1 MALLNYAQSLVDLQ
15 DKGGLNYSQ
24 LSNWSQN
31 DKLKLILTGDKHII
45 THGVDLLSDYSN
57 GTRGLVPNY
66 DFSALN
72 SEYGILTKDG
82 WKVLTNDYI
91 PTLTLD
97 KIPTLSEEKIPSLS
111 ISKLPVAESISDN
124 DSNHVL
130 TSAQIQKYVND
141 KIVAGFAANDAMV
154 FKGGVATEEKLPTE
168 YSAGYTYRATDTFKL
183 NDEDVQPGDLVI
195 AKGDSDSENAGWF
208 VVQTNINGKVKVT
221 INGVE
226 YEIYS
231 DTSLDNPST
240 IYAPST
246 VGTSGDILV
255 SNGTNLEWAK
265 VSGSAENGAISFTA
279 KNGENILSTF
289 SATASGDWGINITG
303 NAATA
308 TSAATAKNL
317 VDAPT
322 ITTAGDDSKQIAV
335 TVGGQTSTAF
345 TVPFATNATNAVNA
359 NSAVTATTADKVK
372 SSLKLGEGLIFTEEN
387 ADSYNGSAERT
398 VQLKPATATSLGG
411 IKVGSHLNI
420 NEGVLSVNA
429 QELVGEVIADVKNI
443 NYTID
448 AENNSQNNA
457 SKLNLKL
464 TNAAGTSTSTKASV
478 AISGADGILVK
489 SDDTTSISL
498 SLATASSDV
507 QGGIKLGYTEDKS
520 GQNYPVQLSDG
531 KAFVHVPWTDSNN
544 TWRAVQ
550 VDNDSVFDTSVNTNN
565 ILKFISSDSI
575 AASVNEGKIAFT
587 AKLNS
592 DAGLELISEKG
603 IGLKATG
610 VTANTYGPSA
620 DVTQT
625 SGGSSSINVP
635 IITVDEYGR
644 ITNAGT
650 HSLTVVDTTYT
661 NGAGLS
667 LSNNQFSLNK
677 ATTNTLGGIKTGY
690 TPTEGLKNYA
700 VKVDDTGNAYVEVP
714 WTDTNIN
721 TNREIKVGQNTLL
734 QSSDL
739 NALTFVGTGKTSVSG
754 ENGTISI
761 SSTWRKILIGENSIG
776 DQDLKFVPTGDI
788 YVKGDTTNDNAYEL
802 SFGLSWYNISKEG
815 TDKYEYVQ

>member
-57 GTRGLVPNY
+57 GTRGLVPSY
-66 DFSALN
+66 AG
-72 SEYGILTKDG
+72 SENVIFTKEG

-91 PTLTLD
+91 PILD
-97 KIPTLSEEKIPSLS
+97 LSKIPVLTEDKIPSLS

-154 FKGGVATEEKLPTE
+154 FKGGVATKEKLPIE
-168 YSAGYTYRATDTFKL
+168 YSAGYTYRATATFKL

-231 DTSLDNPST
+231 DTSLNTPST

-429 QELVGEVIADVKNI
+429 QELVGQIIADVENI

-464 TNAAGTSTSTKASV
+464 TNADGTQTSTKASV
-478 AISGADGILVK
+478 AISGANGILVK

-700 VKVDDTGNAYVEVP
+700 VSVDNDGNAYVAVP

-739 NALTFVGTGKTSVSG
+739 NALTFVGTGKTSVDG

-761 SSTWRKILIGENSIG
+761 SSTWREILIGENSIG
-776 DQDLKFVPTGDI
+776 DQSLKFVPTGDV
-788 YVKGDTTNDNAYEL
+788 YVKGDTTENDIYEL
-802 SFGLSWYNISKEG
+802 SFGLSWYNISENN
-815 TDKYEYVQ
+815 YEYVN

>member
-1 MALLNYAQSLVDLQ
+1 MALLNYAQSLSDLQ
-15 DKGGLNYSQ
+15 SKGGLDYTQ
-24 LSNWSQN
+24 LSKWTDN
-31 DKLKLILTGDKHII
+31 DKLKLIITGDKHII
-45 THGVDLLSDYSN
+45 THGVDLLSDYVN
-57 GTRGLVPNY
+57 GVRGLVPSY
-66 DFSALN
+66 AG
-72 SEYGILTKDG
+72 SENVIFTKEG

-91 PTLTLD
+91 PILD
-97 KIPTLSEEKIPSLS
+97 LSKIPVLTEDKIPSLS

-154 FKGGVATEEKLPTE
+154 FKGGVATEESLPTE

-183 NDEDVQPGDLVI
+183 NGELVQPGDLVI

-231 DTSLDNPST
+231 DTSLDKPST

-255 SNGTNLEWAK
+255 SNGTNLKWAK

-411 IKVGSHLNI
+411 IKVGSYLNI

-429 QELVGEVIADVKNI
+429 QDLVGQVIADVKNI

-464 TNAAGTSTSTKASV
+464 TNADGTSTSTKASV
-478 AISGADGILVK
+478 AISGANGILVK

-544 TWRAVQ
+544 TWRAVK
-550 VDNDSVFDTSVNTNN
+550 VGETNVFDTSVNANN
-565 ILKFISSDSI
+565 ILNFVSSQSI
-575 AASVNEGKIAFT
+575 AANVNEGQISFT
-587 AKLNS
+587 TKLNP
-592 DAGLELISEKG
+592 DAGLELVTDKG
-603 IGLKATG
+603 IGLKTTG
-610 VTANTYGPSA
+610 VTNGAYGPTENVS
-620 DVTQT
+620 QS
-625 SGGSSSINVP
+625 SGGTVQINVP
-635 IITVDEYGR
+635 VINVDQYGR
-644 ITNAGT
+644 ITEAGSYT
-650 HSLTVVDTTYT
+650 LTTVDTTYT
-661 NGAGLS
+661 NGVGLS
-667 LSNNQFSLNK
+667 LDNNRFSLNK
-677 ATTNTLGGIKTGY
+677 STTDGLGGIKTGY
-690 TPTEGLKNYA
+690 TPAEGSKNYA
-700 VKVDDTGNAYVEVP
+700 VNVDNDGNAYVAVP

-721 TNREIKVGQNTLL
+721 THREIKVGENTLL
-734 QSSDL
+734 TSDDL
-739 NALTFVGTGKTSVSG
+739 SALSFGGTGKTSVSG
-754 ENGTISI
+754 SNGIITIN
-761 SSTWRKILIGENSIG
+761 STWRDILIGENSIG
-776 DQDLKFVPTGDI
+776 DQSLKFVPTGDV
-788 YVKGDTTNDNAYEL
+788 YVKGDTTEDNIYEL
-802 SFGLSWYNISKEG
+802 SFGLSWYNISENN
-815 TDKYEYVQ
+815 YEYVN

>member
-111 ISKLPVAESISDN
+111 ISKLPVATSVTEN
-124 DSNHVL
+124 DTTHVL

-154 FKGGVATEEKLPTE
+154 FKGGVATEEELPTE

-183 NDEDVQPGDLVI
+183 NKELVQPGDLVI
-195 AKGDSDSENAGWF
+195 AKGDPDSENAGWF

-231 DTSLDNPST
+231 DTSLDKPST

-322 ITTAGDDSKQIAV
+322 ITTVGDDSKQIAV

-411 IKVGSHLNI
+411 IKVGSFLNI
-420 NEGVLSVNA
+420 NEGVLSVNS
-429 QELVGEVIADVKNI
+429 QELLGQVIEDVENI

-448 AENNSQNNA
+448 VEDNSQNNA

-464 TNAAGTSTSTKASV
+464 TNAKETSTSTKASV
-478 AISGADGILVK
+478 AISGANGILVK
-489 SDDTTSISL
+489 SNDTTSISL
-498 SLATASSDV
+498 SLDTASSDV

-677 ATTNTLGGIKTGY
+677 ATTNTLGGIKIGY
-690 TPTEGLKNYA
+690 TPTEGSKNYA
-700 VKVDDTGNAYVEVP
+700 VNVDGTGNAYVEVP
-714 WTDTNIN
+714 WTDTN

-739 NALTFVGTGKTSVSG
+739 NALTFVGTGKTSVTG

-788 YVKGDTTNDNAYEL
+788 YVKGDTTNDNVYEL

>member
-97 KIPTLSEEKIPSLS
+97 KIPTLSEDKIPSLS

-154 FKGGVATEEKLPTE
+154 FKGGVATEEELPTE

-183 NDEDVQPGDLVI
+183 NDKEDVQPGDLVI
-195 AKGDSDSENAGWF
+195 AKGDSDSKDAGWL

-231 DTSLDNPST
+231 DTSLDKPST

-255 SNGTNLEWAK
+255 SNGTNLKWAK

-308 TSAATAKNL
+308 TSAVTAKNL

-345 TVPFATNATNAVNA
+345 TVPFATDATNAVNA

-420 NEGVLSVNA
+420 NEGVLSVNE
-429 QELVGEVIADVKNI
+429 QELVGQIIADVKNI

-464 TNAAGTSTSTKASV
+464 TNAAGTSTLTKASV
-478 AISGADGILVK
+478 AISGANGILVK
-489 SDDTTSISL
+489 SNDTTSISL

-550 VDNDSVFDTSVNTNN
+550 VDKDSVFDTSVNTNN

-644 ITNAGT
+644 ITDAGT

-714 WTDTNIN
+714 WTNIN
-721 TNREIKVGQNTLL
+721 THREIKVGENTLL
-734 QSSDL
+734 TSDDPS
-739 NALTFVGTGKTSVSG
+739 ALTFVGTGKTNVSG
-754 ENGTISI
+754 SNGIITIN
-761 SSTWRKILIGENSIG
+761 STWRDVLVGENSIG
-776 DQDLKFVPTGDI
+776 DQDLKFVPTEDI
-788 YVKGDTTNDNAYEL
+788 YVKGNTTNDNVYEL

>member
-111 ISKLPVAESISDN
+111 ISKLPVATSVTEN
-124 DSNHVL
+124 DTTHVL
-130 TSAQIQKYVND
+130 TSAQIQDYV
-141 KIVAGFAANDAMV
+141 KSEIGAGFAANDAMV
-154 FKGGVATEEKLPTE
+154 FIGGVATEEELPTE

-183 NDEDVQPGDLVI
+183 NGEVVQPGDLVI
-195 AKGDSDSENAGWF
+195 AKGDPDSENAGWF

-231 DTSLDNPST
+231 DTSLDKPST

-255 SNGTNLEWAK
+255 SNGTNLKWAK

-411 IKVGSHLNI
+411 IKVGSYLNI

-429 QELVGEVIADVKNI
+429 QDLVGQVIADVKNI

-464 TNAAGTSTSTKASV
+464 TNADGTSTSTKASV
-478 AISGADGILVK
+478 AISGANGILVK

-544 TWRAVQ
+544 TWRAVK
-550 VDNDSVFDTSVNTNN
+550 VGETNVFDTSVNANN
-565 ILKFISSDSI
+565 ILNFVSSQSI
-575 AASVNEGKIAFT
+575 AANVNEGKISFT
-587 AKLNS
+587 ANLNS
-592 DAGLELISEKG
+592 EAGLELVTDKG
-603 IGLKATG
+603 IGLKTTG
-610 VTANTYGPSA
+610 VTNGTYGPTENVSQSKGTSA
-620 DVTQT
+620 T
-625 SGGSSSINVP
+625 INIPV
-635 IITVDEYGR
+635 ITVDSYGR
-644 ITNAGT
+644 ITNAGNYNFT
-650 HSLTVVDTTYT
+650 AIDTTYT
-661 NGAGLS
+661 NGIGLS
-667 LSNNQFSLNK
+667 LSNDNQFSLK
-677 ATTNTLGGIKTGY
+677 EATDTTLGGIKIGY
-690 TPTEGLKNYA
+690 SSTEGSKKYA
-700 VKVDDTGNAYVEVP
+700 VKLDSNYNAYVEVP
-714 WTDTNIN
+714 WENIN
-721 TNREIKVGQNTLL
+721 TNREIKIGEETILEN
-734 QSSDL
+734 SDL
-739 NALTFVGTGKTSVSG
+739 SALKFTQGGKTKISKGSNGG
-754 ENGTISI
+754 EIVVE
-761 SSTWRKILIGENSIG
+761 STWRDILVGENSIG
-776 DQDLKFVPTGDI
+776 DQSLKFVPTGDI
-788 YVKGDTTNDNAYEL
+788 YVKSDITENDICEL
-802 SFGLSWYNISKEG
+802 SFGLSWYNISS
-815 TDKYEYVQ
+815 DAYEAVN